1 MPRKKVVAFIPARME
16 AVRFP
21 GKPLAK
27 ILGLP
32 MIEHVRRRVCLSDA
46 VDEVYVATCNAE
58 IMDEVVR
65 HGGKAIM
72 TAKTHERCT
81 DRIEEAARHVD
92 LDIAV
97 IVQGDEPLFA
107 PDLISALVR
116 PLLTDDGLSC
126 TNVLSV
132 IQDDGDLRNADIV
145 KAVVD
150 QQGFVMYFSRSPIP
164 HLPMKVRTTPPM
176 YRQTGLSAFTKDFLS
191 LYACL
196 PPTPLEIAESID
208 FLRILEHRHAV
219 AGVVYDQVT
228 VGVDRPEDVKKIE
241 QILSED
247 PVQREYYEQIKA
259 CGEHLSPRTRS

>member
-1 MPRKKVVAFIPARME
+1 MA

-46 VDEVYVATCNAE
+46 VDDVYVATCDAE
-58 IMDEVVR
+58 IRDVVVR

-97 IVQGDEPLFA
+97 IVQGDEPLFS
-107 PDLISALVR
+107 PNLIQALVR
-116 PLLTDDGLSC
+116 PLVIDDTISC
-126 TNVLSV
+126 TNLLSV
-132 IQDDGDLRNADIV
+132 IHDEADLHNVDIV
-145 KAVVD
+145 KTVLD
-150 QQGFVMYFSRSPIP
+150 RQGFVMYFSRSPIR
-164 HLPMKVRTTPPM
+164 HLRARHNPPM
-176 YRQTGLSAFTKDFLS
+176 YRQTGLSAFTKAFLS
-191 LYACL
+191 RYANL
-196 PPTPLEIAESID
+196 PPTPLEVAESID
-208 FLRILEHRHAV
+208 FLRILEHHHAV
-219 AGVVYDQVT
+219 AGVVCDQT
-228 VGVDRPEDVKKIE
+228 MIGVDRPDDVPKIE

-247 PVQREYYEQIKA
+247 PMQREYYQLIKETVQVA
-259 CGEHLSPRTRS
+259 T